1 MYIFRPEN
9 RKDFCGRGSVARQPK
24 KMSMKLFY
32 PEAIQWKYQISSEKK
47 KMIQINLAAEKIV
60 LLSFWMGD
68 NVFFPHRW
76 CVFTSVEM
84 NDNKW

>member
-1 MYIFRPEN
+1 MFARYELVNILAIPFQWFILKKMYIFRPEN

-60 LLSFWMGD
+60 LLSF
-68 NVFFPHRW
+68 
-76 CVFTSVEM
+76 
-84 NDNKW
+84 